1 MKEEGIS
8 IFLKKTKD
16 FPVKS
21 FKGTMKTKSRLS
33 SIVALLD
40 DTDVYPRFLHN
51 CKSATNVK
59 QLSSNETYK
68 YIVTSMPWPVVNRDM
83 VAHSVLTQNSQN
95 KQIEIKLNAISGLVP
110 LKNNMV
116 RIKTMRGRWLITP
129 LLNSVGDDTG
139 EKLVEYEMNL
149 DPAGK
154 IPKWLVNTLVVEI
167 PFNTLKNMRSLLRN
181 EKYKKAT
188 LAHIVN

>member
-1 MKEEGIS
+1 MILM
-8 IFLKKTKD
+8 FTL
-16 FPVKS
+16 
-21 FKGTMKTKSRLS
+21 
-33 SIVALLD
+33 A
-40 DTDVYPRFLHN
+40 FLHN